1 METEALEDQSGLTIA
16 FVRLLTLGHGATM
29 VVSPQKISAGSYFA
43 RMKSVDREMQSQISH
58 RPFRANRPIWVIDSV
73 DRFKHSH
80 DTSNQRRLSSPRTAG
95 AITRRRWRT
104 GPPGRSGLWG
114 KSNPTRQLRAL
125 LEGREED
132 HDAAADFRH
141 DFLAILYD
149 K

>member
-29 VVSPQKISAGSYFA
+29 VISPQKISAGSYFA
-43 RMKSVDREMQSQISH
+43 RMKSVDREMQSQVSH

-95 AITRRRWRT
+95 AITRRRRGT
-104 GPPGRSGLWG
+104 GSRADRGSVG
-114 KSNPTRQLRAL
+114 KAIQPASFGHC